1 MVNLKPFVPD
11 EVDETLT
18 RVVAYGRETY
28 LMFPYINA
36 VRGAPQ
42 FNSISCVIKGPTAT
56 VADFTTL
63 SDLIRQAGENAQ
75 WFISFNTPWLISP
88 ANAEDISARRT
99 VDRSARGR

>member
-1 MVNLKPFVPD
+1 MVDLKRFSPD

-18 RVVAYGRETY
+18 RVVTYGGETF
-28 LMFPYINA
+28 LLFPYINA

-42 FNSISCVIKGPTAT
+42 FNSISSVIKGPAAT

-63 SDLIRQAGENAQ
+63 SDLVRREGEHGR

-88 ANAEDISARRT
+88 AEAEEITGRT
-99 VDRSARGR
+99 TDRGKRER